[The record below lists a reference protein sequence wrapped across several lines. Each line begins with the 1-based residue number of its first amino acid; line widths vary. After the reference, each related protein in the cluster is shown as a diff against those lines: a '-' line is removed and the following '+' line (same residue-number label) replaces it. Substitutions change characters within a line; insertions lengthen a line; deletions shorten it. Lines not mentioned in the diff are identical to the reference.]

1 VLCVVVDL
9 YFYFKKKIMDFLSQV
24 CSSKFAV
31 FLSTH
36 MTLKIQVQ
44 FGLFTSPRPALTRQ
58 PQVTKVQSIT
68 VLLPINS
75 LEVVRPG
82 SIAVGS
88 GFTEKYA
95 ARKG

>member
-1 VLCVVVDL
+1 
-9 YFYFKKKIMDFLSQV
+9 MDFLSQV

-36 MTLKIQVQ
+36 MTLKI
-44 FGLFTSPRPALTRQ
+44 FRCSLDYSLRRQ

-75 LEVVRPG
+75 LEEVRPG

-88 GFTEKYA
+88 GFTENRT